1 MERTTAEGKPMHRL
15 TVLYPPPADEAHFR
29 EYYEGTHL
37 PLAAKL
43 PGLVRSQYSF
53 DVASLAGERKYF
65 AVFHADFESA
75 EAMATALGSE
85 AGKAVAADVPNYA
98 SGGVEMIHYP
108 LSGDR

>member
-1 MERTTAEGKPMHRL
+1 MHRL

-29 EYYEGTHL
+29 EYYAGTHL

-43 PGLVRSQYSF
+43 PGLLHSEYSF

-75 EAMATALGSE
+75 ETMATALGSE
-85 AGKAVAADVPNYA
+85 AGKAVAADVPHYA
-98 SGGVEMIHYP
+98 TGGVEMIHYP
-108 LSGDR
+108 LSGGR

>member
-1 MERTTAEGKPMHRL
+1 MHRL
-15 TVLYPPPADEAHFR
+15 TVLYPPPADPDHFR
-29 EYYEGTHL
+29 EYYVETHL

-43 PGLVRSQYSF
+43 PGILRSEYSL
-53 DVASLAGERKYF
+53 DVAALGGDSKYF

-75 EAMATALGSE
+75 DAMQAALDSE

-108 LSGDR
+108 LA